1 MEGRLRRDGPQY
13 VAAPIAPVLPPWEH
27 RVNIRVARRRGRAM
41 STVQRDRLAIML
53 RLLLAVGL
61 ATSLGYCSTAIEQAK
76 ALFTCVQA
84 PSAASTS
91 QSPGCGHFSSER
103 GPTRLDQRRDQGL
116 RAGVGAFGL

>member
-1 MEGRLRRDGPQY
+1 
-13 VAAPIAPVLPPWEH
+13 
-27 RVNIRVARRRGRAM
+27 M

-53 RLLLAVGL
+53 RLLLAVSL
-61 ATSLGYCSTAIEQAK
+61 ATSLSYCSTAIEQAK

-91 QSPGCGHFSSER
+91 QSPGCGHFSSGR
-103 GPTRLDQRRDQGL
+103 GTTTRLDQRRDQGL

>member
-1 MEGRLRRDGPQY
+1 
-13 VAAPIAPVLPPWEH
+13 
-27 RVNIRVARRRGRAM
+27 M

-91 QSPGCGHFSSER
+91 QSPGCGHFSSGRER
-103 GPTRLDQRRDQGL
+103 RPAWINDAIKGSVPE
-116 RAGVGAFGL
+116 